1 MTKQILIELILKAIQ
16 ANISESKSF
25 EFLNLEE
32 ELYSLK
38 DLKEVYNNGKG

>member
-16 ANISESKSF
+16 GHISESKSF

-32 ELYSLK
+32 ELYSLE
-38 DLKEVYNNGKG
+38 DLKVVYNNGKG